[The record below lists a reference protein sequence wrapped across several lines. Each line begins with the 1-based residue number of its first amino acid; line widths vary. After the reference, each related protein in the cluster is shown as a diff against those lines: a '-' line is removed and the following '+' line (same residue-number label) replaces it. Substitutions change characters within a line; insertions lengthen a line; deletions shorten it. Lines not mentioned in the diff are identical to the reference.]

1 MLNSKQTPLITTVS
15 TGQIRKEVFM
25 RIVTC
30 LVLLS
35 VALFLSG
42 CATMGPAV
50 NEKSLKTEIDKLK
63 SENGAL
69 TAERDTYKSDT
80 ERLSKD
86 AGKVKTQLT
95 SLQDSLLQEKQK
107 ASELESRIEILSSEL
122 QSLKGTAVS
131 EAPNMAAPDDF
142 TKKVQLALYAAGFD
156 PGKIDGKMGPQT
168 VQAIKN
174 FQEAN
179 GIKVDGV
186 AGKGTWEKLQG
197 YLEMK

>member
-1 MLNSKQTPLITTVS
+1 
-15 TGQIRKEVFM
+15 M

-42 CATMGPAV
+42 CATMGPTA
-50 NEKSLKTEIDKLK
+50 NEKNLKTEIDNLK

-69 TAERDTYKSDT
+69 TAERDAY
-80 ERLSKD
+80 RLD

-107 ASELESRIEILSSEL
+107 ASELESKIEALSGEL
-122 QSLKGTAVS
+122 QSLKGTAVNG
-131 EAPNMAAPDDF
+131 ATNIAAPDDF

-156 PGKIDGKMGPQT
+156 PGKIDGRMGPQT
-168 VQAIKN
+168 IQAIKN

-186 AGKGTWEKLQG
+186 AGKETWEKLQG